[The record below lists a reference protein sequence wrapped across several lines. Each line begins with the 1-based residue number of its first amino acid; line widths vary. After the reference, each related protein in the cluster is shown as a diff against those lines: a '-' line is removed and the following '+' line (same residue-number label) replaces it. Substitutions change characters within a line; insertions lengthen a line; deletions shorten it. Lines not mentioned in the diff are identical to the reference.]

1 MTSTAETIKIL
12 IDDLTHKG
20 SKIKGLK
27 ENINHLIII
36 PPIRTEGNRINIPL
50 MCSSPRYL

>member
-1 MTSTAETIKIL
+1 MTSTAETIRIL
-12 IDDLTHKG
+12 IDDLIHKG

-36 PPIRTEGNRINIPL
+36 PPIRAKGNRISIPPN
-50 MCSSPRYL
+50 M